1 MQVSEQGRS
10 QDLFYAAT
18 YQVACGITS
27 AHSLI
32 SPRRLLA
39 GSVFIS
45 FHFWKVPLKKI
56 LTLFKIIF
64 GIRTC
69 VFGIHTC
76 RAPSSPNRFYAYG
89 SFKKGSYEQRA
100 FNGFLYYIHMPN
112 FGLKFCPNIYIGS
125 SNPRWNS
132 CHLRPPIR
140 NPRWV
145 FSPLPIPG
153 PKLQVGPCS
162 AKKPYVDELG
172 RMMRA
177 PSRCGV
183 P

>member
-1 MQVSEQGRS
+1 MKGLPSPISYHPAWTFFPSCGLTAKIIGENLKSSVWGIQSYWIWMQVSEEGRS

-18 YQVACGITS
+18 GITS
-27 AHSLI
+27 AHSLN

-56 LTLFKIIF
+56 LTLKILFF

-69 VFGIHTC
+69 VLVKTSF

-112 FGLKFCPNIYIGS
+112 FGLKFCPG
-125 SNPRWNS
+125 RW
-132 CHLRPPIR
+132 
-140 NPRWV
+140 
-145 FSPLPIPG
+145 
-153 PKLQVGPCS
+153 
-162 AKKPYVDELG
+162 
-172 RMMRA
+172 A
-177 PSRCGV
+177 PSGNIGV
-183 P
+183 A